1 MTAKVHGRRHH
12 PATLPTQYLE
22 HSLRRSSTASAIPS
36 PQHASP
42 SLMLISPKAEYSLR
56 RLPKRNP
63 TAVLAPICHIR
74 TAFCCGFHTTRLLVP
89 SFIHSLTAHPPPLLP
104 TYAMLSTIPSTSP
117 YSTGA
122 ITTRENGHDTVTCAR
137 LAYSDLDSGLRYCS
151 PPLFL
156 RLFIERRRA
165 RRLTWHSPANMRYAA
180 SHIYI

>member
-1 MTAKVHGRRHH
+1 MHGRRHH

-22 HSLRRSSTASAIPS
+22 HSLRRSSTTSAIS
-36 PQHASP
+36 SRQHASP
-42 SLMLISPKAEYSLR
+42 SLILISQNAEYALR

-165 RRLTWHSPANMRYAA
+165 RRLTWHSPANMR
-180 SHIYI
+180 